1 MKFIV
6 SPGPFIRNPL
16 AKTKQAMFDYT
27 LGLLGLFLFSVG
39 FHWLTHGIVY
49 GIKAVGMMLTSLFIT
64 LLADFF
70 VGVLRYQVKD
80 GRLLPFLIK
89 FVKKNYSY
97 VTAVIMTLTL
107 PIGTPYYVVI
117 MGNLFATLI
126 VKYTFGGFG
135 ANMFN
140 PAAFGRIFVGVA
152 FGSQL
157 TSYLGSIG
165 DVPSLSSTG
174 QTITTVFNA
183 AYPGFL
189 GVDLSQFNVPTLL
202 QLYVG
207 NYAGAL
213 GETSVILIV
222 ILGTILTLLKAH
234 NWRPTVFFL
243 STIFLTTFFMGLSAG
258 LNPLIYAL
266 TFMGLGSIFFGGM
279 FMLTDPV
286 TSPTTNYGK
295 ALIGII
301 AGFVVVLLRTQ
312 TAAPEGVVYGIAV
325 ANLVSPF
332 IDKYT
337 VGLTNQFLKQRYG
350 LMAALVIGSISFH
363 SMAVLAQD
371 TPSSSSESSVP
382 VEVEPFKV
390 YQGQASSFAYD
401 EAEEPMTVRVEVH
414 VDLNFNIQDIVILE
428 GASSLGGYLTLWNN
442 AKEDVLDVYRTMSVK
457 DILDLTVPMLPENLT
472 VSGLTVTTDRL
483 FSAVYDA
490 VDHLI
495 YFEGE
500 ASTFACDEV
509 EYCDELKKIQSIVYL
524 NEETTVIEGISLSG
538 SIASTG
544 SYSTLINQNLEAIID
559 SYLGLTAEEV
569 LAFNQAP
576 LIDGFI
582 GNQSGVT
589 VSIHRIFLAILDA
602 LEGTLV

>member
-1 MKFIV
+1 
-6 SPGPFIRNPL
+6 
-16 AKTKQAMFDYT
+16 
-27 LGLLGLFLFSVG
+27 
-39 FHWLTHGIVY
+39 
-49 GIKAVGMMLTSLFIT
+49 
-64 LLADFF
+64 
-70 VGVLRYQVKD
+70 
-80 GRLLPFLIK
+80 
-89 FVKKNYSY
+89 
-97 VTAVIMTLTL
+97 
-107 PIGTPYYVVI
+107 

-157 TSYLGSIG
+157 TSYLGAIR

-183 AYPGFL
+183 TYPGFL
-189 GVDLSQFNVPTLL
+189 GIDLSNFNVPTLL

-222 ILGTILTLLKAH
+222 ILGTILTILKAH

-243 STIFLTTFFMGLSAG
+243 STIFLTSFFMGLSAG
-258 LNPLIYAL
+258 LNPLLYAL

-295 ALIGII
+295 ALIGIV
-301 AGFVVVLLRTQ
+301 AGFVVVLIRTQ

-337 VGLTNQFLKQRYG
+337 VGLTNQFLKQRYAF
-350 LMAALVIGSISFH
+350 MTALIVGSVSFH
-363 SMAVLAQD
+363 SLTVLAQD
-371 TPSSSSESSVP
+371 TSPSSSESSVP
-382 VEVEPFKV
+382 VVNEPFRT
-390 YQGQASSFAYD
+390 YQGQASSYAYD
-401 EAEEPMTVRVEVH
+401 EAEEPMTVRVDVQL
-414 VDLNFNIQDIVILE
+414 DLNFNIQDVVILE

-442 AKEDVLDVYRTMSVK
+442 AKEDVLDVYRSMSVK
-457 DILDLTVPMLPENLT
+457 DILDLTIPTLPESLT

-483 FSAVYDA
+483 FLAVYDA

-495 YFEGE
+495 YLEGE
-500 ASTFACDEV
+500 GSSFACDDV
-509 EYCDELKKIQSIVYL
+509 DYCDELKTVESIVYL
-524 NEETTVIEGISLSG
+524 HKDTMIIEGVSLTG
-538 SIASTG
+538 SLASTG
-544 SYSTLINQNLEAIID
+544 SYATLINQNLEFIIN
-559 SYLGLTAEEV
+559 SYLGLTLEEV
-569 LAFNQAP
+569 IALNQAP
-576 LIDGFI
+576 FIEGFV
-582 GNQSGVT
+582 GNQTGVT

-602 LEGTLV
+602 LEGFNV